1 MSSYSNTVR
10 EYVER
15 YKRENSVTGTID
27 PHEIAAWAYREGLMK
42 PNPKTIVDVI
52 AADIAQVFREEY
64 RVDKYGRRYRAMHAA
79 KQKVGNKQISLW
91 ADMDDKNV
99 PPEHFIRSFGQ
110 RRQQIVGDCFQLK
123 TDVVVYNE
131 KNINREQIP
140 LILDFTEDVAELQLA
155 YEMPEKAA

>member
-1 MSSYSNTVR
+1 MSSYTNIVR

-15 YKRENSVTGTID
+15 YKRENKTSGPID
-27 PHEIAAWAYREGLMK
+27 PHDIAAWAYREGLMK
-42 PNPKTIVDVI
+42 PNPKTIVDVL

-79 KQKVGNKQISLW
+79 KQKINNKQTSLW

-99 PPEHFIRSFGQ
+99 PREHFVRSFSQ
-110 RRQQIVGDCFQLK
+110 RRQQVVGDCFQLK
-123 TDVVVYNE
+123 TDVDVYNE
-131 KNINREQIP
+131 KNSGSEKIP

-155 YEMPEKAA
+155 FERPDKAA

>member
-1 MSSYSNTVR
+1 
-10 EYVER
+10 
-15 YKRENSVTGTID
+15 
-27 PHEIAAWAYREGLMK
+27 
-42 PNPKTIVDVI
+42 
-52 AADIAQVFREEY
+52 
-64 RVDKYGRRYRAMHAA
+64 
-79 KQKVGNKQISLW
+79 
-91 ADMDDKNV
+91 V